1 MSWWDRHFTYW
12 RTVRWIAVVA
22 AVVALWWLVWG
33 WTDAALV
40 AGAVAVGTAGYY
52 LFTPQARRQMEDE
65 AELLAAA
72 AEKPDHRG

>member
-1 MSWWDRHFTYW
+1 M
-12 RTVRWIAVVA
+12 RWIIAGEA
-22 AVVALWWLVWG
+22 IVALWWFVWG

-40 AGAVAVGTAGYY
+40 LAAASVGTAGYY